1 MHVQGKVQSLD
12 PKHSDLFVVVQ
23 TCKLK
28 DRRCVYRTIPQDI
41 LHNIACVFDNFKRK
55 CRIISYSLSKTA
67 LDYL

>member
-28 DRRCVYRTIPQDI
+28 AVDAFIEQSNKIFYT
-41 LHNIACVFDNFKRK
+41 
-55 CRIISYSLSKTA
+55 T
-67 LDYL
+67 